1 MHGCVLVLVAR
12 PSDQLVPLAVEI
24 AVGEV
29 KKDIRFIFI
38 IVIERPLG
46 HAGRRGDLGQRDI
59 GKRLRVQ
66 QAGRGVED
74 LLLDIVVA
82 RRGHVLSSFLI
93 LCEIHWV
100 LLYAILGDLSSLTGK
115 FQQI

>member
-1 MHGCVLVLVAR
+1 MQAHAGGGGVALDDVLHQPVHGRVLVLVAR
-12 PSDQLVPLAVEI
+12 PGNQLVPLAVEI

-29 KKDIRFIFI
+29 EKNVRFIFI

-46 HAGRRGDLGQRDI
+46 HTGRRGDLGQRDV

-82 RRGHVLSSFLI
+82 RSGHVLSSFLI
-93 LCEIHWV
+93 I
-100 LLYAILGDLSSLTGK
+100 
-115 FQQI
+115 

>member
-1 MHGCVLVLVAR
+1 MRSTTYFTSRCTDVSVVLILR
-12 PSDQLVPLAVEI
+12 PGDQLVPLAVEI

-29 KKDIRFIFI
+29 EKDIRFIFI

-82 RRGHVLSSFLI
+82 RMRPFAFLFLI
-93 LCEIHWV
+93 L
-100 LLYAILGDLSSLTGK
+100 
-115 FQQI
+115 